1 MVSCCSDG
9 SMVNFLTKPHRS
21 LNVNISIHVEVG
33 FDRNRDWQWMPKW
46 LMDLKKQSQNELLNL
61 TGKEVYPGVE
71 RINNKGEC
79 LCEVSD
85 IKQSLVEL

>member
-1 MVSCCSDG
+1 
-9 SMVNFLTKPHRS
+9 
-21 LNVNISIHVEVG
+21 
-33 FDRNRDWQWMPKW
+33 
-46 LMDLKKQSQNELLNL
+46 MDLKKQSQNELLNL